1 MGQKQLSVTP
11 LASLCL
17 GVVRGWIN
25 VASKGKGGQIDKKGT
40 AWTRLP
46 ADQLKDQLAREFRVE
61 VSTRTV
67 HRALQELTDAKLVR
81 RQQKWKHRYRR
92 DYWYAVPKREEEL
105 IQQLPRSVNQK
116 YMSQRQGHK
125 NQTETTDMSVQN
137 LPTSN
142 LINHS
147 LRERKKNQKKR
158 IENLQEIAK
167 NLIGV
172 KNKPKPEGFG
182 STTNKN
188 LQLGT
193 DRDGRQLKEVWVH
206 GKKHLVVD

>member
-25 VASKGKGGQIDKKGT
+25 VASRGKGGTIDNKGT

-61 VSTRTV
+61 VSTRSV
-67 HRALQELTDAKLVR
+67 HRALQELSDAKLLR

-92 DYWYAVPKREEEL
+92 DYWYAIPKREE
-105 IQQLPRSVNQK
+105 QLKQHSPRSVQGR
-116 YMSQRQGHK
+116 YMSERRGQNKQV
-125 NQTETTDMSVQN
+125 ETTVTSVQG

-147 LRERKKNQKKR
+147 YAEAEENQKNR
-158 IENLQEIAK
+158 
-167 NLIGV
+167 
-172 KNKPKPEGFG
+172 
-182 STTNKN
+182 
-188 LQLGT
+188 
-193 DRDGRQLKEVWVH
+193 KET
-206 GKKHLVVD
+206 